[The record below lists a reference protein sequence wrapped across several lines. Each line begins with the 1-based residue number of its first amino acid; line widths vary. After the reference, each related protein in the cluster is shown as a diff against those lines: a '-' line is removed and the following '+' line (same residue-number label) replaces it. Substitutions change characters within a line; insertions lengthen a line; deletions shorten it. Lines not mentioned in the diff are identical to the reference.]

1 MTAPVQ
7 TEMKSQDATAGNHA
21 SGAQEEGQSQKIAM
35 TAPVQTTMQDSAG
48 DSATGAYKC
57 DTRSRPLTFQQLQ
70 VNTWAQSAAESS
82 PWLVSFSLCSKSAAS
97 VRQHVVR
104 RADLNTSGLL

>member
-1 MTAPVQ
+1 MRNWNDGNNALLTCRKLSHAVQVAMTAPVQ
-7 TEMKSQDATAGNHA
+7 TEMRSQDATAGNCA

-57 DTRSRPLTFQQLQ
+57 TPVLAL
-70 VNTWAQSAAESS
+70 
-82 PWLVSFSLCSKSAAS
+82 
-97 VRQHVVR
+97 
-104 RADLNTSGLL
+104 